1 MEVED
6 IGLRFCTGQGHGD
19 MYGVCSCAVYV
30 VLWCVTHQWTTGA
43 ACCAAPAGHPSG
55 CSSSAPA
62 ESHCPVDMA
71 VHFSIHC
78 ISQHCTTH
86 STPHHPHHTPPHH
99 TSLPHPFTLHHTIHT
114 TPLHTTPHHSYMYVR
129 QTHRSGLDSNSLV
142 AFRQC
147 WHYNTHL
154 PWPLKPQ

>member
-1 MEVED
+1 M
-6 IGLRFCTGQGHGD
+6 
-19 MYGVCSCAVYV
+19 CAVYV
-30 VLWCVTHQWTTGA
+30 VLWCLTHQWTTAA

-71 VHFSIHC
+71 VNFSIHC

-86 STPHHPHHTPPHH
+86 STPHHPHHTPHHPHPTAHLTHH
-99 TSLPHPFTLHHTIHT
+99 TTSL
-114 TPLHTTPHHSYMYVR
+114 YMYVH
-129 QTHRSGLDSNSLV
+129 QTHRSGLDSYSLV

-147 WHYNTHL
+147 WHYNIHL
-154 PWPLKPQ
+154 PRPLKPQQVGLLQHRPTQACHARTHGLHLRCVPIKASLQV